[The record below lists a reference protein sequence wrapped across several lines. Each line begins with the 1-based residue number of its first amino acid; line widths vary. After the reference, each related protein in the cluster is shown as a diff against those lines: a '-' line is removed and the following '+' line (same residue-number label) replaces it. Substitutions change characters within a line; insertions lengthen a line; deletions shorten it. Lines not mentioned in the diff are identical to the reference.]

1 MKHLSRSF
9 ATRLIACVLSLV
21 MVFAMVPVGA
31 FAESSSLE
39 KEFEAAINP
48 MFEGISSKEGVYDA
62 SFNADKRIVTVK
74 ILDKTKEAKEISGT
88 GLASGL
94 KSLYEDHNVKKIKI
108 GSLDERDLVQL
119 ANNAPA
125 SGMTVE
131 QIFKLIIGAD
141 VLNEA
146 QKTGEKT
153 GKLADFIDKT
163 VELKL
168 TVEKDGET
176 AILTYIINGVDGT
189 KTDAER
195 NPAVD
200 PEKVEVS
207 DPDNLTDAERFAVA
221 ANVLEAN
228 PEAQEVKVDD
238 KGNATIKYE
247 DGSENTLSPEKTI
260 MHKTVSID
268 ASDVKPVKPTND
280 AQDTG
285 IKIEN
290 PGDDTKVTAKDK
302 DGKDVPVEINK
313 DGKVIVKPGTE
324 VSGPITVVI
333 ANKGLPEGK
342 KIIEVPVTDVNNG
355 SGDIWLRPNGPK
367 KNETKEDKK
376 DEQKVEKR
384 ETSLHKAYIFG
395 YEDGTFRA
403 EGNVTRAEAA
413 AMIARLKGLDMSNT
427 EKPAFNDVQ
436 SAWYNAGINAVVKAG
451 YMKGYPDGKFNP
463 NGKITRAEFAQLI
476 MAIDK
481 ANGADVPF
489 TDVKGHWAET
499 AIKQAFA
506 NERIAGYPDNS
517 FRPNNHITR
526 AEAVTV
532 LNKLFDRSVS
542 AKGLVDVQVGLA
554 GFKDLEQSHW
564 AYYQIIEASNTHD
577 FFRTEQGKV
586 DETWVKLLKNEKY
599 V

>member
-1 MKHLSRSF
+1 M
-9 ATRLIACVLSLV
+9 
-21 MVFAMVPVGA
+21 
-31 FAESSSLE
+31 
-39 KEFEAAINP
+39 
-48 MFEGISSKEGVYDA
+48 
-62 SFNADKRIVTVK
+62 
-74 ILDKTKEAKEISGT
+74 
-88 GLASGL
+88 
-94 KSLYEDHNVKKIKI
+94 
-108 GSLDERDLVQL
+108 
-119 ANNAPA
+119 
-125 SGMTVE
+125 
-131 QIFKLIIGAD
+131 
-141 VLNEA
+141 
-146 QKTGEKT
+146 
-153 GKLADFIDKT
+153 
-163 VELKL
+163 

-176 AILTYIINGVDGT
+176 ATLTYIINGVDGT

-228 PEAQEVKVDD
+228 PEAKEVKVDD

-285 IKIEN
+285 ISIEN
-290 PGDDTKVTAKDK
+290 PGDDTKVTAKDR
-302 DGKDVPVEINK
+302 DGKDVPVEIDK

-342 KIIEVPVTDVNNG
+342 KMIEVPVTDVNDG

-451 YMKGYPDGKFNP
+451 YMKGYPDRKFNP

-577 FFRTEQGKV
+577 FFRTEQGKI
-586 DETWVKLLKNEKY
+586 DETWVKLLKNEK
-599 V
+599 

>member
-31 FAESSSLE
+31 FAESSTLE

-74 ILDKTKEAKEISGT
+74 ILDKTKSAKEISGT

-94 KSLYEDHNVKKIKI
+94 KSLYEDHNLKKIKI

-119 ANNAPA
+119 ANDAPA

-131 QIFKLIIGAD
+131 QIFKLIIGTD

-146 QKTGEKT
+146 QKAGDKT
-153 GKLADFIDKT
+153 GMLADFIDKT

-238 KGNATIKYE
+238 KGNAIIKYE
-247 DGSENTLSPEKTI
+247 DGSENTLSPKKTI
-260 MHKTVSID
+260 MHKTVFID

-285 IKIEN
+285 ISIEN

-342 KIIEVPVTDVNNG
+342 KIIEVPVTDVNDG

-376 DEQKVEKR
+376 DDQKVEKR
-384 ETSLHKAYIFG
+384 ETNLHKAYIFG

-427 EKPAFNDVQ
+427 EKPAFSDVQ

-451 YMKGYPDGKFNP
+451 YMKGYPDGRFNP
-463 NGKITRAEFAQLI
+463 NDKITRAEFAQLI

-489 TDVKGHWAET
+489 TDVKGHWAEA

-506 NERIAGYPDNS
+506 NERIAGYPDKS

-532 LNKLFDRSVS
+532 LNKLFDRGVS

-586 DETWVKLLKNEKY
+586 DETWVKLLKNEK
-599 V
+599 

>member
-31 FAESSSLE
+31 FAESSTLE

-74 ILDKTKEAKEISGT
+74 ILDKTKAAEKISGT

-94 KSLYEDHNVKKIKI
+94 TKLYRENNLKKIKV
-108 GSLDERDLVQL
+108 GGQDERDLVAL
-119 ANNAPA
+119 AGSASG

-131 QIFKLIIGAD
+131 QMFKFIIGAD
-141 VLNEA
+141 VLNEV
-146 QKTGEKT
+146 QETEEKT

-228 PEAQEVKVDD
+228 PGAQEVKVDD

-285 IKIEN
+285 ISIEN

-302 DGKDVPVEINK
+302 DGKDVPVEIDK

-342 KIIEVPVTDVNNG
+342 KIIEVPVTDVNDG

-376 DEQKVEKR
+376 DDQKVEKR
-384 ETSLHKAYIFG
+384 ETNLHKAYIFG

-427 EKPAFNDVQ
+427 EKPAFSDVQ

-542 AKGLVDVQVGLA
+542 AKSLVDLQVGLA

-586 DETWVKLLKNEKY
+586 DETWVKLLKNGK
-599 V
+599 